1 MTQIETHPL
10 TPYLPS
16 NAKLLMLGSFPPPK
30 TRWKMEFYYPNY
42 NNDMWRILG
51 LIFYQ
56 DKDYF
61 IEITNKSFKQPLIE
75 QFLQHYGIAIS
86 DTAYQVIRLQDNAS
100 DKFLQIVETMDIAQL
115 LQSLPHCQTLITTG
129 EKATEILI
137 EQFAKGQTLSK
148 VGQSIELN
156 IADKTVKLYRLPSS
170 SRAYPLALAKKAEY
184 YREVFQDI
192 GFISIT

>member
-10 TPYLPS
+10 TPYLPQ
-16 NAKLLMLGSFPPPK
+16 NAQLLMLGSFPPPK

-100 DKFLQIVETMDIAQL
+100 DKFLQIVQTMDIAQL
-115 LQSLPHCQTLITTG
+115 LQSIPHCQTLITTG

-137 EQFAKGQTLSK
+137 EQFAKGQTLPK

-184 YREVFQDI
+184 YREVFQEI
-192 GFISIT
+192 GLSSIT